1 MGEYNTTYIPSCSLQ
16 YGLFGHTFF
25 EGKPSAKKPSQP
37 HCIIEEAT
45 AAMSHKVHLA
55 YLCNSISQDLQFLF
69 FELFFRSHFVTT
81 LPTYLLLL
89 GLVLLERN
97 IISRILYWGQ
107 KDIFN
112 KWFCKSHQSSYKEN
126 NIKISYWWVLKSEVS
141 CNFRVEKKYSLIKL
155 F

>member
-1 MGEYNTTYIPSCSLQ
+1 MGEYNTTTYIPSCSLQ

-89 GLVLLERN
+89 GLVLLKKN
-97 IISRILYWGQ
+97 IMSRILYSGQ
-107 KDIFN
+107 KYIFN
-112 KWFCKSHQSSYKEN
+112 KWFCKSHKEN
-126 NIKISYWWVLKSEVS
+126 NIKISFLWMLKSEVS
-141 CNFRVEKKYSLIKL
+141 CNFRVEKDKTL
-155 F
+155 

>member
-69 FELFFRSHFVTT
+69 FELFFQKSFCCYY
-81 LPTYLLLL
+81 LTYLFTPFRASFV
-89 GLVLLERN
+89 GEKYD
-97 IISRILYWGQ
+97 IKKGQ

-112 KWFCKSHQSSYKEN
+112 KWFCKSHQSSCKEN
-126 NIKISYWWVLKSEVS
+126 NIKISFLWILKSEVS
-141 CNFRVEKKYSLIKL
+141 CNFRVEKDKTL
-155 F
+155 

>member
-55 YLCNSISQDLQFLF
+55 YLCNSISQDLQFYSLNF
-69 FELFFRSHFVTT
+69 FQKSF
-81 LPTYLLLL
+81 LLL
-89 GLVLLERN
+89 
-97 IISRILYWGQ
+97 ISTYYPFWDQVCWR
-107 KDIFN
+107 DIFN
-112 KWFCKSHQSSYKEN
+112 ECFCKFHQKEN
-126 NIKISYWWVLKSEVS
+126 NVKISYRRVLKNEVS
-141 CNFRVEKKYSLIKL
+141 CDPRVKQNKRSYFPEETNP
-155 F
+155 

>member
-69 FELFFRSHFVTT
+69 FELFFSEVILLLPY

-97 IISRILYWGQ
+97 IILRILYWGQ

-112 KWFCKSHQSSYKEN
+112 KWFCKSHKEN
-126 NIKISYWWVLKSEVS
+126 NIKISFLWMLKSEVS
-141 CNFRVEKKYSLIKL
+141 CNFRVEKDKTL
-155 F
+155 